1 MKERMASTPS
11 AGQRSGACHERAS
24 PDFRYH
30 LACSHQPR
38 RGFRD
43 DLAQQLPARAPR
55 GMLAALGV
63 AISCWF
69 HVFYAVFGLTVM
81 ERLFPHL
88 LNIVKIAG
96 AAYLVYVGA
105 ATALARPAIR
115 ARVLASQR
123 IFNAA
128 IGAVLV
134 LLGTALALFDASHAL
149 DG

>member
-1 MKERMASTPS
+1 MNALPLIFGITWLAVISP
-11 AGQRSGACHERAS
+11 GADFAMISRNSFLHGRRA
-24 PDFRYH
+24 
-30 LACSHQPR
+30 
-38 RGFRD
+38 
-43 DLAQQLPARAPR
+43 
-55 GMLAALGV
+55 GMLAALGI

-105 ATALARPAIR
+105 ATAMARPAIR
-115 ARVLASQR
+115 QGCWPASASSTQ
-123 IFNAA
+123 A